1 MTGRDSNKIAPPNG
15 TAQSHTTQRNDTETM
30 SNKRTTHLVKCAR
43 REILETLKATYPA
56 AMRPTDI
63 QRSLV
68 PLLPQLSDH
77 DLEQD
82 LHYLMQKQYIEQVSP
97 TGDRTPPQQPPT
109 RIGERWVR
117 LTAKGIELTD
127 KCISD
132 PAIEF

>member
-1 MTGRDSNKIAPPNG
+1 
-15 TAQSHTTQRNDTETM
+15 M